1 MSHEVPL
8 NELLLEYLVTSLWGQ
23 ASRDPLEILEE
34 IEELLLEETGQNLTG
49 RITVN
54 VNVNITNNGDST
66 S

>member
-8 NELLLEYLVTSLWGQ
+8 NELLLEYIVTSMWGQ

-34 IEELLLEETGQNLTG
+34 IEEHLLEETGRNLTG
-49 RITVN
+49 RVTVN
-54 VNVNITNNGDST
+54 VNINITNGEST